1 MYKNQ
6 VSTVACT
13 NTFIMLKTTSQ
24 CQRHKKKKPNY
35 NSSMF
40 VFMGKIERFRAPL
53 FLFSKDK
60 KKNPATS
67 YYKTPL

>member
-1 MYKNQ
+1 MYKNHF
-6 VSTVACT
+6 STVACT

-24 CQRHKKKKPNY
+24 CQQHKKNY

-40 VFMGKIERFRAPL
+40 AFMGKIERFRAPL

>member
-1 MYKNQ
+1 
-6 VSTVACT
+6 
-13 NTFIMLKTTSQ
+13 
-24 CQRHKKKKPNY
+24 
-35 NSSMF
+35 MF